1 PDSGLGHDG
10 DGDGLDDL
18 GDQFR
23 IAHPGHTALGA
34 DIGGDA
40 FERHHRHGTGIF
52 GDLGLLGGDH
62 IHDHPT
68 LEHVCHTAFD
78 RGGATGGYRRFA
90 GDWGVLG
97 HWGPRQSLDNVTS
110 LLPRGGA
117 AAAGW
122 PRISADGLV
131 GSAPV
136 GRAWHVSTGGTCRV
150 STGGTWHGRRSRVAA
165 RWPPTVPAPSQ
176 DRSSC
181 GDIPADA
188 GTPGGWPR
196 TGRYASHRG
205 PPHRR

>member
-1 PDSGLGHDG
+1 TADERNGEGPFVDVVAVIGGGEHLGFVHVVHTQVLQHLGLDEVPDSGLGHDG

-23 IAHPGHTALGA
+23 IAQPGSTALGA
-34 DIGGDA
+34 DTGGDA

-117 AAAGW
+117 AA
-122 PRISADGLV
+122 
-131 GSAPV
+131 
-136 GRAWHVSTGGTCRV
+136 
-150 STGGTWHGRRSRVAA
+150 
-165 RWPPTVPAPSQ
+165 
-176 DRSSC
+176 
-181 GDIPADA
+181 
-188 GTPGGWPR
+188 
-196 TGRYASHRG
+196 
-205 PPHRR
+205 